1 MEGNQVD
8 FCRTKKVIAEQGYK
22 PNPVPPSK
30 RLTESRHMAARLY
43 EDFTGHR
50 ATRFTKELLP
60 DHDAYLQVGKVD
72 AILYTTNRS
81 GKVEHYKH
89 DFRRES
95 RPLLIASPDGK
106 ELRMIRG
113 SFVFTNR
120 GIVDHDAAGNPVE

>member
-1 MEGNQVD
+1 MEENCDD
-8 FCRTKKVIAEQGYK
+8 FGRAKKVTAEQGYA

-30 RLTESRHMAARLY
+30 RLTEPRHMAIRLY
-43 EDFTGHR
+43 EDFTGNR
-50 ATRFTKELLP
+50 ATRFSREEVP
-60 DHDAYLQVGKVD
+60 VHDTYLQVGNVD
-72 AILYTTNRS
+72 AILYSTNRG
-81 GKVEHYKH
+81 GKVERYKH
-89 DFRRES
+89 DFRRAS